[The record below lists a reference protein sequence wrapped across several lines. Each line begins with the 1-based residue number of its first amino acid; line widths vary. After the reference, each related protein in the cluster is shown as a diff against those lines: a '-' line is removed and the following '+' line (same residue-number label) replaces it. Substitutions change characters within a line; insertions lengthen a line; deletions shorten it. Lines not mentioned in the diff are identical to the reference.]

1 MTTDDRISTLVARMT
16 TAEKIAAKCDGIR
29 EMLVEKN
36 QKYGDSALHPV
47 RVFSRGTSHE
57 AIRVRIDDKLSRIHA
72 GVIDDED
79 TILDLVGYLILLL
92 IARDITKEDE

>member
-92 IARDITKEDE
+92 IARDQKDNP

>member
-1 MTTDDRISTLVARMT
+1 MT

-29 EMLVEKN
+29 EMLIEKN

>member
-1 MTTDDRISTLVARMT
+1 MTTDDRIATLVARMT

-29 EMLVEKN
+29 EMLIEKN

-47 RVFSRGTSHE
+47 RVFSRGAADE